1 MINLLGELAI
11 IILICG
17 LVSISLIGWGLA
29 TVRVLHLPTQH
40 FFTGQFIFIGLSS
53 VLLMTNF
60 WHWFF
65 PINWLLST
73 IICIS
78 GLGFAVF
85 LNGTHLKNSIS
96 CVVKKITA
104 FPLLSLTG
112 GLLVLIFATKAFEPN
127 THGDAGLYH
136 LPTISW
142 LNQYSTVAGLGNLH
156 FRLAF
161 NQSSFSFAA
170 LLNIYPIWNHGYAFT
185 NFYLLIITILS
196 VAQSIAS
203 LQHDKNLVSV
213 LLLILFAN
221 ILQTPL
227 STAPDFTIF
236 LFQISIFI
244 LAFQLFKAKDTD
256 SSKSLANL
264 VTLALLATTC
274 ITIKLSSVI
283 FCLSILAIVIVR
295 YRRLLIN
302 NNSVLVRTTLFCGAV
317 LFNHTAISYVLSGY
331 PLYPSSL
338 GSRWSAFWGIP
349 LESVT
354 REQDWIYSWAR
365 LPDALPQTVLQD
377 WAWLKPWLHSL
388 PATAWLPILIA
399 SLLFCGLAVRGYY
412 KQTVLYAN
420 RELYILYAPLLAA
433 LLFWFLTAPD
443 ARFIGAVPS
452 LILFL
457 SSYLLMATLNIRDL
471 TLSKRTKALL
481 VVSGVLCLIVIF
493 MYSLHLGTG
502 LGLVRLLHLQPF
514 IKAVG
519 EVGVN
524 QQFII
529 LACLSLLMV
538 CYARFARNFH
548 LHYLFSTTLNL
559 AITVGWFLAAF
570 SYMGLKLPLAS
581 AWAIPP
587 NIETRVLTTDS
598 GLNLRIPIHGDAC
611 WLVPLPCT
619 PYFDKNLKQLDI
631 QLSETIKFSNGF
643 MTTQPTSRQ
652 QPK

>member
-29 TVRVLHLPTQH
+29 TVRVLNLPTKH
-40 FFTGQFIFIGLSS
+40 FYTGQFIFIGFSS
-53 VLLMTNF
+53 VLLMANL
-60 WHWFF
+60 WHWFI
-65 PINWLLST
+65 PINWLMSI
-73 IICIS
+73 IICVS
-78 GLGFAVF
+78 GLGFVIF
-85 LNGTHLKNSIS
+85 LGSTQLKSSTS
-96 CVVKKITA
+96 CFVKKITE

-112 GLLVLIFATKAFEPN
+112 VLLVLLFATKVFEPN

-142 LNQYSTVAGLGNLH
+142 LNQYPTVAGLGNLH

-161 NQSSFSFAA
+161 NQSYFSFAA
-170 LLNIYPIWNHGYAFT
+170 LLNIYPIWNHGYAFA

-203 LQHDKNLVSV
+203 QRHHKNLVSI

-236 LFQISIFI
+236 LFQINIFI
-244 LAFQLFKAKDTD
+244 LAFQLFKAEDTD
-256 SSKSLANL
+256 SGKSLANL

-274 ITIKLSSVI
+274 ITVKLSSVI
-283 FCLSILAIVIVR
+283 FCLSILAIVVVR
-295 YRRLLIN
+295 YRRLLVK
-302 NNSVLVRTTLFCGAV
+302 NNSVLLRTTLFCCAV
-317 LFNHTAISYVLSGY
+317 LFNHAAISYVLSGY

-349 LESVT
+349 LESVK

-377 WAWLKPWLHSL
+377 WSWFKPWLHSL
-388 PATAWLPILIA
+388 PAAAWLPILMA
-399 SLLFCGLAVRGYY
+399 GLLFCGLAIRGYY
-412 KQTVLYAN
+412 KQTVRYAN

-457 SSYLLMATLNIRDL
+457 SSYLFIATLKTRNL
-471 TLSKRTKALL
+471 QLSKRTKALL
-481 VVSGVLCLIVIF
+481 AVSGVLCLIVIV

-502 LGLVRLLHLQPF
+502 LGLIRLLHLQPL

-519 EVGVN
+519 AVGIN

-538 CYARFARNFH
+538 CYPRFARNVH
-548 LHYLFSTTLNL
+548 LPYLFSATLNL

-570 SYMGLKLPLAS
+570 SYMGLKMPLAS

-587 NIETRVLTTDS
+587 NIEARVFTTDS
-598 GLNLRIPIHGDAC
+598 GLILRTPIHGDAC

-619 PYFDKNLKQLDI
+619 PYFDKNLKQLDL
-631 QLSETIKFSNGF
+631 QLSEAIKFSNGF